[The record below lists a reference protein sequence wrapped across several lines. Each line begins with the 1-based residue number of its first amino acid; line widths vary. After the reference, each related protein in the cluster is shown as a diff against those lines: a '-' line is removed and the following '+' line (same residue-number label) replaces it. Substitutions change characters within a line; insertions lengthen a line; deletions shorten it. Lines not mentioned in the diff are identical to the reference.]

1 MAKEPA
7 NVFLK
12 NVPKGQLP
20 DNITVDTGEDLIEA
34 VKYYINKDRYSYLK
48 RGQKPADKKDWVRHS
63 FGIPVSKSKSL
74 RLYIYD
80 KPKEEKIRDLES
92 KVWKKDKEKQEV
104 HDLLIKKQREVW
116 ELKDELQDLQKTV
129 VEQRQKILELTP
141 TPVEKREDN
150 PVQTVCLRQYEIE
163 ITYCPIRTKYNYKIW
178 DGENDRYVHEG
189 INFLNTI
196 DATVAEAKWEIE
208 EREEKHYEYW

>member
-1 MAKEPA
+1 MAKTPI
-7 NVFLK
+7 VFLRDIP
-12 NVPKGQLP
+12 NDDKGQDFIATLKK
-20 DNITVDTGEDLIEA
+20 L
-34 VKYYINKDRYSYLK
+34 YNKDRYRILV
-48 RGQKPADKKDWVRHS
+48 RGQKPADKKDWVKHS
-63 FGIPVSKSKSL
+63 YGIPIAKSKTL
-74 RLYIYD
+74 RLYVFD
-80 KPKEEKIRDLES
+80 KLKDEEMQDLQRRIWELQEEL
-92 KVWKKDKEKQEV
+92 KDSLLKNARQKQEV
-104 HDLLIKKQREVW
+104 Q
-116 ELKDELQDLQKTV
+116 DELTDLRKTV
-129 VEQRQKILELTP
+129 VEQRQKILELTS
-141 TPVEKREDN
+141 TPVENREDN

>member
-34 VKYYINKDRYSYLK
+34 VKYYMNKDRYSYLK
-48 RGQKPADKKDWVRHS
+48 RGQKPVDKKDWVKHS
-63 FGIPVSKSKSL
+63 YGIPVSKSKSL

-80 KPKEEKIRDLES
+80 EPKEEKIRDLES
-92 KVWKKDKEKQEV
+92 KVWKLQ
-104 HDLLIKKQREVW
+104 
-116 ELKDELQDLQKTV
+116 DELTDLQKTV

-196 DATVAEAKWEIE
+196 DATIAEAKWEIE

>member
-34 VKYYINKDRYSYLK
+34 VKYYMNKDRYSYLK
-48 RGQKPADKKDWVRHS
+48 RGQQPVDKKDWVKHS
-63 FGIPVSKSKSL
+63 YGIPIAKSKTL
-74 RLYIYD
+74 RLYVFD
-80 KPKEEKIRDLES
+80 KLKDEEMEDLQR
-92 KVWKKDKEKQEV
+92 KVWKSHRLHSETKE
-104 HDLLIKKQREVW
+104 
-116 ELKDELQDLQKTV
+116 ELQDLQKTV

-141 TPVEKREDN
+141 TPVENREHN

-196 DATVAEAKWEIE
+196 DATIAEAKWEIE

>member
-34 VKYYINKDRYSYLK
+34 VKYYMNKDRYSYLK
-48 RGQKPADKKDWVRHS
+48 RGQKPVDKKDWVKHS
-63 FGIPVSKSKSL
+63 YGIPVSKSKSL

-80 KPKEEKIRDLES
+80 EPKEEKIRDLES
-92 KVWKKDKEKQEV
+92 KVWKLQ
-104 HDLLIKKQREVW
+104 
-116 ELKDELQDLQKTV
+116 DELTDLQKTV

-163 ITYCPIRTKYNYKIW
+163 ITYCPIRTKYSYKIW

>member
-1 MAKEPA
+1 MAKTPI
-7 NVFLK
+7 VFLR
-12 NVPKGQLP
+12 NIPNDDKGQDFIATLKK
-20 DNITVDTGEDLIEA
+20 L
-34 VKYYINKDRYSYLK
+34 YNKDRYRILV
-48 RGQKPADKKDWVRHS
+48 RGQKPVDKKDWNRHPC
-63 FGIPVSKSKSL
+63 GIPIAKSKTL
-74 RLYIYD
+74 RLYVFD
-80 KPKEEKIRDLES
+80 KLKDEEMEDLQR
-92 KVWKKDKEKQEV
+92 KVWESHRLHSETKE
-104 HDLLIKKQREVW
+104 
-116 ELKDELQDLQKTV
+116 ELQDLQKTV

-163 ITYCPIRTKYNYKIW
+163 ITYCPIRTKYSFKIW
-178 DGENDRYVHEG
+178 DGENDKYVHEG

>member
-34 VKYYINKDRYSYLK
+34 VKYYMNKDRYSYLK
-48 RGQKPADKKDWVRHS
+48 RGQKPVDKKDWVKHS
-63 FGIPVSKSKSL
+63 YGIPIAKSKTL
-74 RLYIYD
+74 RLYVFD
-80 KPKEEKIRDLES
+80 KLKDEEK
-92 KVWKKDKEKQEV
+92 VEV
-104 HDLLIKKQREVW
+104 HDMLIKKQREVW
-116 ELKDELQDLQKTV
+116 ELKDELQDLRKTV

-163 ITYCPIRTKYNYKIW
+163 ITYCPIRTKYSYKIW

>member
-1 MAKEPA
+1 MAKTPI
-7 NVFLK
+7 VFLRDIP
-12 NVPKGQLP
+12 NDDKGQDFIATLKK
-20 DNITVDTGEDLIEA
+20 LC
-34 VKYYINKDRYSYLK
+34 NKDRYRILV
-48 RGQKPADKKDWVRHS
+48 RGQKPADKKDWVKHCY
-63 FGIPVSKSKSL
+63 GIPIAKSKTL
-74 RLYIYD
+74 RLYVFD
-80 KPKEEKIRDLES
+80 KLKDEEMQDLQRRI
-92 KVWKKDKEKQEV
+92 W
-104 HDLLIKKQREVW
+104 DLQK
-116 ELKDELQDLQKTV
+116 ELKDSLLKNARQRQEVQDELTDLQKTV

-196 DATVAEAKWEIE
+196 DATIAEAKWEIE

>member
-34 VKYYINKDRYSYLK
+34 IKYYMNKDRYSYLK
-48 RGQKPADKKDWVRHS
+48 RGQKPVDKKDWVKHS
-63 FGIPVSKSKSL
+63 YGIPVSKSKSL

-80 KPKEEKIRDLES
+80 EPKEEKIRDLES
-92 KVWKKDKEKQEV
+92 KVWKLQ
-104 HDLLIKKQREVW
+104 
-116 ELKDELQDLQKTV
+116 DELTDLQKTV

-163 ITYCPIRTKYNYKIW
+163 ITYCPIRTKYSYKIW

>member
-34 VKYYINKDRYSYLK
+34 VKYYMNKDRYSYLK
-48 RGQKPADKKDWVRHS
+48 RGQKPVDKKDWVKHS
-63 FGIPVSKSKSL
+63 YGIPVSKSKSL

-80 KPKEEKIRDLES
+80 EPREEKIRDLES
-92 KVWKKDKEKQEV
+92 KVWKLQ
-104 HDLLIKKQREVW
+104 
-116 ELKDELQDLQKTV
+116 DELTDLQKTV

>member
-48 RGQKPADKKDWVRHS
+48 RGQKPVDKKDWVKHS
-63 FGIPVSKSKSL
+63 YGIPVSKSKSL

-92 KVWKKDKEKQEV
+92 KVWKLQ
-104 HDLLIKKQREVW
+104 
-116 ELKDELQDLQKTV
+116 DELQDLKKTV
-129 VEQRQKILELTP
+129 VKQRQKILELTSP
-141 TPVEKREDN
+141 TTYPRHTQDAVKTVEYHE
-150 PVQTVCLRQYEIE
+150 YEIE
-163 ITYCPIRTKYNYKIW
+163 VFCNDKYVTLDIPSKYGYKIW
-178 DGENDRYVHEG
+178 DCEKDKYVYENYKLHS
-189 INFLNTI
+189 I
-196 DATVAEAKWEIE
+196 DGAIADAKAVIE
-208 EREEKHYEYW
+208 ETREELYYG

>member
-34 VKYYINKDRYSYLK
+34 VKYYMNKDRYSYLK
-48 RGQKPADKKDWVRHS
+48 RGQKPVDKKDWVKHS
-63 FGIPVSKSKSL
+63 YGIPVSKSKSL

-80 KPKEEKIRDLES
+80 EPKDKKIRDLES
-92 KVWKKDKEKQEV
+92 KVWKLQ
-104 HDLLIKKQREVW
+104 
-116 ELKDELQDLQKTV
+116 DELTDLQKTV

-196 DATVAEAKWEIE
+196 DATIAEAKWEIE

>member
-34 VKYYINKDRYSYLK
+34 VKYYMNKDRYSYLK
-48 RGQKPADKKDWVRHS
+48 RGQKPVDKKDWVKHS
-63 FGIPVSKSKSL
+63 YGIPVSKSKSL

-92 KVWKKDKEKQEV
+92 KVWKLQ
-104 HDLLIKKQREVW
+104 
-116 ELKDELQDLQKTV
+116 DELTDLQKTV

-141 TPVEKREDN
+141 TPVEKRKDN
-150 PVQTVCLRQYEIE
+150 AVQTVCLRQYEIE

-196 DATVAEAKWEIE
+196 DATIAEAKWEIE
-208 EREEKHYEYW
+208 EREEKYYEYW

>member
-34 VKYYINKDRYSYLK
+34 VKYYMNKDRYSYLK
-48 RGQKPADKKDWVRHS
+48 RGQKPVDKKDWVKHS
-63 FGIPVSKSKSL
+63 YGIPVSKSKSL

-92 KVWKKDKEKQEV
+92 KVWKLQ
-104 HDLLIKKQREVW
+104 
-116 ELKDELQDLQKTV
+116 DELTDLRKTV

-196 DATVAEAKWEIE
+196 DATIAEAKWEIE

>member
-34 VKYYINKDRYSYLK
+34 VKYYMNKDRYSYLK
-48 RGQKPADKKDWVRHS
+48 RGQKPVDKKDWVKHS
-63 FGIPVSKSKSL
+63 YGIPVSKSKSL

-80 KPKEEKIRDLES
+80 EPKDKKVEDLQSKICKLLRKVTDYQVQIDDL
-92 KVWKKDKEKQEV
+92 KKDYQVEV
-104 HDLLIKKQREVW
+104 DDLKKI
-116 ELKDELQDLQKTV
+116 V

-141 TPVEKREDN
+141 TPVEKRKDN

-163 ITYCPIRTKYNYKIW
+163 ITYCPIRTKYSYKIW

-189 INFLNTI
+189 LNFLNTV

>member
-48 RGQKPADKKDWVRHS
+48 RGQKPVDKKDWVKHS
-63 FGIPVSKSKSL
+63 YGIPVSKSKSL

-92 KVWKKDKEKQEV
+92 KVWKLQ
-104 HDLLIKKQREVW
+104 
-116 ELKDELQDLQKTV
+116 DELTDLQKTV
-129 VEQRQKILELTP
+129 VEQRQKILELTSP
-141 TPVEKREDN
+141 TTYPRYTQDAVKTVEYHE
-150 PVQTVCLRQYEIE
+150 YEIE
-163 ITYCPIRTKYNYKIW
+163 VFCIDKYVSLDIPSKYSYKIW
-178 DGENDRYVHEG
+178 DCEYDKYVYQG
-189 INFLNTI
+189 SKFDSI
-196 DATVAEAKWEIE
+196 DKAVTDAKSVIE
-208 EREEKHYEYW
+208 ETREEIHYG

>member
-34 VKYYINKDRYSYLK
+34 VKYYMNKDRYSYLK
-48 RGQKPADKKDWVRHS
+48 RGQKPVDKKDWVKHS
-63 FGIPVSKSKSL
+63 YGIPVSKSKSL

-92 KVWKKDKEKQEV
+92 KVWKLQ
-104 HDLLIKKQREVW
+104 
-116 ELKDELQDLQKTV
+116 DELTDLRKTV

-163 ITYCPIRTKYNYKIW
+163 ITSCPIRTKYSYKIW

-196 DATVAEAKWEIE
+196 DATIAEAKWEIE

>member
-34 VKYYINKDRYSYLK
+34 VKYYLNKDRYSYLK
-48 RGQKPADKKDWVRHS
+48 RGQKPVDKKDWVKHS
-63 FGIPVSKSKSL
+63 YGIPVSKSKSL

-80 KPKEEKIRDLES
+80 EPKEEKIRDLES
-92 KVWKKDKEKQEV
+92 KVWKLQ
-104 HDLLIKKQREVW
+104 
-116 ELKDELQDLQKTV
+116 DELTDLQKTV

-178 DGENDRYVHEG
+178 DGENDKYVHEG

>member
-34 VKYYINKDRYSYLK
+34 VKYYMNKDRYSYLK
-48 RGQKPADKKDWVRHS
+48 RGQKPVDKKDWVKHS
-63 FGIPVSKSKSL
+63 YGIPVSKSKSL

-80 KPKEEKIRDLES
+80 EPKEEKIRDLES
-92 KVWKKDKEKQEV
+92 KVWKLQ
-104 HDLLIKKQREVW
+104 
-116 ELKDELQDLQKTV
+116 DELTDLRKTV

-163 ITYCPIRTKYNYKIW
+163 IPYCPIRTKYNYKIW

-196 DATVAEAKWEIE
+196 DATIAEAKWEIE
-208 EREEKHYEYW
+208 EREEKYYEYW

>member
-34 VKYYINKDRYSYLK
+34 VKYYLNKDRYSYLK
-48 RGQKPADKKDWVRHS
+48 RGQKPVDKKDWVKHS
-63 FGIPVSKSKSL
+63 YGIPVSKSKSL

-80 KPKEEKIRDLES
+80 EPKEEKIRDLES
-92 KVWKKDKEKQEV
+92 KVWKLQ
-104 HDLLIKKQREVW
+104 
-116 ELKDELQDLQKTV
+116 DELTDLQKTV

>member
-34 VKYYINKDRYSYLK
+34 VKYYMNKDRYSYLK
-48 RGQKPADKKDWVRHS
+48 RGQKPVDKKDWVKHS
-63 FGIPVSKSKSL
+63 YGIPVSKSKSL

-80 KPKEEKIRDLES
+80 EPKEEKIRDLES
-92 KVWKKDKEKQEV
+92 KVWKLQ
-104 HDLLIKKQREVW
+104 
-116 ELKDELQDLQKTV
+116 DELTDLQKTV

-163 ITYCPIRTKYNYKIW
+163 ITYCPIRTKYSYKIW

-189 INFLNTI
+189 INF
-196 DATVAEAKWEIE
+196 
-208 EREEKHYEYW
+208 